1 MAPIRPEKKFGIL
14 VMNACMCREMISKMS
29 PRNRKPTLTLMGKPM
44 TSTFICGGA
53 FDGIEKKIAQRLNIS
68 KRTVENH
75 MTQALAE
82 LRKIAY
88 STLLLFF

>member
-1 MAPIRPEKKFGIL
+1 MLKLLEGSDVEVPVGANSKNAMVPLTTINTKNIL
-14 VMNACMCREMISKMS
+14 
-29 PRNRKPTLTLMGKPM
+29 
-44 TSTFICGGA
+44 FICGGA